1 MANPQENLSPNQKI
15 RKFNF
20 VCFLIIFG
28 AIINLLDPIFPVNV
42 VNFPQLAEQ
51 AARMRQ
57 IIEGQDDE
65 YELYEMIQCVKSI
78 LKCDSTSGSWD
89 AQVEHTVKD
98 VDVDVSMSVDNE
110 PEAAVILT
118 CEPGG

>member
-1 MANPQENLSPNQKI
+1 VL
-15 RKFNF
+15 
-20 VCFLIIFG
+20 LIIFG
-28 AIINLLDPIFPVNV
+28 AIINLLLDPIFPVNV
-42 VNFPQLAEQ
+42 VNFPQFAEQ

-65 YELYEMIQCVKSI
+65 YELFEMIQCVKSI

-98 VDVDVSMSVDNE
+98 VDVDVSKSVDSE
-110 PEAAVILT
+110 PEAAVTLT